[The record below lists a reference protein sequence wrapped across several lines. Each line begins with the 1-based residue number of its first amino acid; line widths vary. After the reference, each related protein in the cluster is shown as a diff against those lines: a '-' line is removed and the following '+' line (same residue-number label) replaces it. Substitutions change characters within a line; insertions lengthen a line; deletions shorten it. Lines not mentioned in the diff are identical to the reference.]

1 MTSVTDRF
9 LQYVKIDTGSDD
21 RTGTSPSTAKQ
32 HHLANV
38 LVGELKALGITDITY
53 DTEHCYVYASIP
65 ASVGCED
72 APALG
77 FIAHM
82 DTSPAVTGEN
92 VKPRRVENYD
102 GKKVLLN
109 EEKDIWLSVEDF
121 PELSELVGQDLIV
134 TDGTTLLGADDK
146 AGVAEIMTMT
156 EYLLA
161 HPEVEHGKI
170 CIAFTPDEEIG
181 CGTKYFDIKK
191 FGALYAYT
199 VDGGALGELGYENF
213 NVAQAMVHICG
224 RNIHPET
231 AKGKMKNALLIA
243 QELQSLIPV
252 QQNPMHTEG
261 CEGFFHLERLN
272 GTEEEAE
279 MEYFIRDY
287 DSVSF
292 EQKKR
297 MFLDVTWFLRE
308 KYGSR
313 TVVATTKD
321 YYYNMKDEMTDH
333 MHLVEYACETMKEL
347 GIEPKI
353 VPVRDGTYGARL
365 VYMGLPCPNLCT
377 GGANFHS
384 LFEYVSVDAMEKT
397 VELLVALAK
406 KYAKVDIAKKK
417 RYTYKDYVWKK
428 SPVSCINVGMFG
440 EEMYA
445 MSHNMRSTSSE
456 IGITEYFRITKDE
469 FLLFPENVKEL
480 WNLIRDKDTNKERF
494 LCSNYYLDPDHKGS
508 WFMIEEDNL

>member
-1 MTSVTDRF
+1 MVFPSKPCYNNTDLLMKGAYTMKPVSERF
-9 LQYVKIDTGSDD
+9 LTYVKHLTTSDED
-21 RTGTSPSTAKQ
+21 STTFPSTKTQLDFAAF
-32 HHLANV
+32 LAEECKAIGLQDVSVDEYGYVTASLPGTVKNV
-38 LVGELKALGITDITY
+38 PVI
-53 DTEHCYVYASIP
+53 
-65 ASVGCED
+65 
-72 APALG
+72 G

-82 DTSPAVTGEN
+82 DTSPDASCEN
-92 VKPRRVENYD
+92 IHPNIVENYD
-102 GKKVLLN
+102 GKNVLLN

-297 MFLDVTWFLRE
+297 VFLDVTWFLRE

-321 YYYNMKDEMTDH
+321 YYYNMKDI
-333 MHLVEYACETMKEL
+333 LIL
-347 GIEPKI
+347 
-353 VPVRDGTYGARL
+353 R
-365 VYMGLPCPNLCT
+365 
-377 GGANFHS
+377 
-384 LFEYVSVDAMEKT
+384 
-397 VELLVALAK
+397 
-406 KYAKVDIAKKK
+406 
-417 RYTYKDYVWKK
+417 
-428 SPVSCINVGMFG
+428 
-440 EEMYA
+440 
-445 MSHNMRSTSSE
+445 
-456 IGITEYFRITKDE
+456 E
-469 FLLFPENVKEL
+469 F
-480 WNLIRDKDTNKERF
+480 
-494 LCSNYYLDPDHKGS
+494 
-508 WFMIEEDNL
+508 